1 VCHSG
6 ATTLLSAPGAEL
18 TTGPEVDH
26 ARRRALFVAEPGFSG
41 TVLCRAV
48 AAMFDEDP
56 RTASYDFLFD
66 VRRTDT
72 GITPSDI
79 QLVAQAYARHP
90 RDAGVKYSFFVSTD
104 VNYPYLT
111 AVMDAL
117 FGDRANRVFVSLES
131 AEAELERLRA

>member
-1 VCHSG
+1 M
-6 ATTLLSAPGAEL
+6 
-18 TTGPEVDH
+18 GPEVNH

-41 TVLCRAV
+41 TTLCRAV
-48 AAMFDEDP
+48 AAMLDADP

-66 VRRTDT
+66 TRRSDT
-72 GITPSDI
+72 GINPSDI
-79 QLVAQAYARHP
+79 QIVAEAYARHP

-117 FGDRANRVFVSLES
+117 FGDRNNQVFVTLES
-131 AEAELERLRA
+131 AEAELNRLRA